1 MKKVFLRDVKEKGS
15 VADSFLVTKK
25 ETGVSKTGKPYLN
38 LRLMDSTGEVEA
50 RVWDNAEAL
59 AKCFDLDD
67 VVTVRAF
74 GVSYQG
80 RIQLNVSDIY
90 AMKEGEYTLRDY
102 LPASK
107 KDPEEMIA
115 ALDSVIDKME
125 DVYVRALL
133 RAIFSDPDIRDRFKL
148 APAAKAMHHPYLGGL
163 VEHVLSIC
171 SLVDV
176 VADHYS
182 KEYETPV
189 HKDLLMAGAI
199 LHDIGK
205 IYELEYHRS
214 FGYTDSGRL
223 IGHITIGVE
232 LVEGKIRELDSFPEE
247 LAMHLKHLLLSHHT
261 LLEFGSPKRPK
272 TLEAVLLG
280 FLDDMDA
287 KVNSVMDIMDKTV
300 EGEDWSPYQRMFER
314 AIYTKR
320 PVVNREPVADS
331 RGSTETGQSPAELS
345 SAQENGGNKERTET
359 EKETCGLKG
368 AEEKSEDLDLF
379 SQ

>member
-1 MKKVFLRDVKEKGS
+1 MKKIFLKDIKEKGS
-15 VADSFLVTKK
+15 VSDSFLVTKK
-25 ETGVSKTGKPYLN
+25 ETGVSKTGKAYLN

-59 AKCFDLDD
+59 AKSFDLDD
-67 VVTVRAF
+67 IVKVRAF

-80 RIQLNVSDIY
+80 RIQLNVADIY
-90 AMKEGEYTLRDY
+90 ALKEDEYSLLDY

-107 KDPEEMIA
+107 RDPEEMIV
-115 ALDSVIDKME
+115 ALDAVIERME
-125 DVYVRALL
+125 DIHMRALL
-133 RAIFSDPDIRDRFKL
+133 KSIFSDSEIRNRYKH

-176 VADHYS
+176 IAAHYT
-182 KEYETPV
+182 KEYATPV

-205 IYELEYHRS
+205 IYELEYSRS
-214 FGYTDSGRL
+214 FGYTDAGRL

-232 LVEGKIRELDSFPEE
+232 MVDAKIRQLDSFPDD

-287 KVNSVMDIMDKTV
+287 KVNSVMSIMEATP

-314 AIYTKR
+314 AIYTAR
-320 PVVNREPVADS
+320 PAVTREAAGGTPSAEVPSAGEAGEKAEAEAEPQSDQKPDS
-331 RGSTETGQSPAELS
+331 SFQSD
-345 SAQENGGNKERTET
+345 QESDSLPQK
-359 EKETCGLKG
+359 
-368 AEEKSEDLDLF
+368 EDLDLF
-379 SQ
+379 S